1 MQTKENIKV
10 IREKLKKQEQ
20 EAWLETTKNLV
31 RKDKT
36 EANEIQALT
45 KLIIGHRKTDDQTL
59 LEE

>member
-45 KLIIGHRKTDDQTL
+45 KLITGNRKTDD
-59 LEE
+59 